1 MVGNL
6 FFSLYLIFIILFFFF
21 KYFFLYGSKNNHM
34 FVIFCLEICFRLL
47 KIIDLS
53 FCQFDI

>member
-6 FFSLYLIFIILFFFF
+6 FFFFIFNFYNIVFFL

-47 KIIDLS
+47 KITD
-53 FCQFDI
+53 

>member
-6 FFSLYLIFIILFFFF
+6 FFSLYLIFIILVFFLKF
-21 KYFFLYGSKNNHM
+21 FFLYGSKNNHM

-47 KIIDLS
+47 KNYRLNLLPI
-53 FCQFDI
+53 